1 MVRGDPAT
9 GGFAVFHLSGDRIV
23 CVEAVNAPAEFM
35 GGRLLIGKGTA
46 VDAALLADAAVSMKG
61 VALTSAA

>member
-1 MVRGDPAT
+1 MVRGDPAS
-9 GGFAVFHLSGDRIV
+9 GAFAVFHLNGERVV

-46 VDAALLADAAVSMKG
+46 VDAARLADPGVSIKAVAK
-61 VALTSAA
+61 V